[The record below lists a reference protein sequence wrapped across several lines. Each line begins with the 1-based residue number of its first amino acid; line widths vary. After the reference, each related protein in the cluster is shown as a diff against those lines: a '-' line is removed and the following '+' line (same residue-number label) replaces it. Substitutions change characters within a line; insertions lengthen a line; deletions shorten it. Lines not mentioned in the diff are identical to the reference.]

1 MKKISDL
8 DKAHI
13 FQWKRILLIKP
24 NYTTKGWDFYNL
36 NFPPLNL
43 LYIASYLSDLEL
55 SVKIL
60 DTKAKNL
67 DFKQIKKNKS
77 IICFRNKFYFYLESR
92 EKLPSKN

>member
-8 DKAHI
+8 NKTQN

-43 LYIASYLSDLEL
+43 TYIASYLSDLEL

-60 DTKAKNL
+60 DAKAKNL
-67 DFKQIKKNKS
+67 DYVNVIGKK
-77 IICFRNKFYFYLESR
+77 
-92 EKLPSKN
+92 